1 MPISELSDDHDV
13 WLTRL
18 SDHLKEE
25 RYGSCARAYILRTK
39 RFIGYLQKKALS
51 VHAAQPSDVEKY
63 LHTLRRHAASAHE
76 APHVLDGLLYHESC
90 LVIDEHYTDT
100 GGFSD
105 HVFAVCRAFGF
116 RFAPRICNLKE
127 KRLYSMPGV
136 KVPPELEFLVTGHR
150 SI

>member
-39 RFIGYLQKKALS
+39 GFIGYLQDKALS

-63 LHTLRRHAASAHE
+63 LHPLRRQRTSRWHAGVSE
-76 APHVLDGLLYHESC
+76 GW
-90 LVIDEHYTDT
+90 
-100 GGFSD
+100 
-105 HVFAVCRAFGF
+105 RAAN
-116 RFAPRICNLKE
+116 RTAIR
-127 KRLYSMPGV
+127 RLYLSRYRPHTSTIR
-136 KVPPELEFLVTGHR
+136 LSRF
-150 SI
+150 